1 MQLMIKRG
9 GHQRRHLWKSSVLHS
24 SWKKYTFYPIS
35 WRYSLKFNAKEVS
48 IVNALSEGA
57 VSAVLPWVF
66 RYHAINLCTKW
77 YSLHTLYVLLWQD
90 VANRKPSVCS
100 TVGRSAKYI
109 SELIISFLSNSRN
122 IRTQGNGCIMKNNW
136 KTGKEICPCFIAW
149 FFEWFWYRILPFQFY
164 FGFLCLKTSL
174 KRYDEN

>member
-90 VANRKPSVCS
+90 VTNRKPSVSS
-100 TVGRSAKYI
+100 TVGRSAKYRY
-109 SELIISFLSNSRN
+109 LNLLSLFKEHSIKDNYSLDSDNDFRSGSRN
-122 IRTQGNGCIMKNNW
+122 VSHH
-136 KTGKEICPCFIAW
+136 
-149 FFEWFWYRILPFQFY
+149 YRQ
-164 FGFLCLKTSL
+164 
-174 KRYDEN
+174 